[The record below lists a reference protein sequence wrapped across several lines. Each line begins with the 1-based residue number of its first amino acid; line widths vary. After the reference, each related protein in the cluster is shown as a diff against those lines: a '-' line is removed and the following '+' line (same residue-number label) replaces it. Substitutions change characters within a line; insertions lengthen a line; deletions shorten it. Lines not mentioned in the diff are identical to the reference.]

1 MSETRFTLRRP
12 DPDPAA
18 DVESYIDHGTSAL
31 PAAPAEPRG
40 GEDPPLVVLLPD
52 STHRQF
58 KQLAAAR
65 GTSMSTSA
73 ALDREGDQR
82 QTIDR
87 ELQPARIKNP
97 INKRRTPP

>member
-18 DVESYIDHGTSAL
+18 DVESYIDRGTSAL
-31 PAAPAEPRG
+31 PAAPEEAPAPAQEEKIRR
-40 GEDPPLVVLLPD
+40 LVVLLPD

-65 GTSMSTSA
+65 GTSMSDLCRA
-73 ALDREGDQR
+73 WIEK
-82 QTIDR
+82 
-87 ELQPARIKNP
+87 E
-97 INKRRTPP
+97 INDKP